1 MKQLVLEGKREEAID
16 LYAQK
21 ARIDRPAA
29 EAAVNDLLLA
39 DYFKLTRSLPIN
51 AVGFAMYFVLI
62 GAGLALAA
70 LGARLA
76 TETLAY
82 GLLVPLGIAFAILQ
96 IRGFVPKIV
105 SSWVS
110 SFGAEGTA
118 RIMRVAMLRKLPDSA
133 LVQVAFFVEP
143 KDGSTSFVDEEILLL
158 HPTSVE
164 KVQPNH
170 LIRVRYD
177 EPQRRRVFPITP
189 IVVLGSAGQ
198 GYR

>member
-1 MKQLVLEGKREEAID
+1 MKQLVLEEREEAID
-16 LYAQK
+16 HAQK

-82 GLLVPLGIAFAILQ
+82 GLLVPLGIA
-96 IRGFVPKIV
+96 
-105 SSWVS
+105 
-110 SFGAEGTA
+110 
-118 RIMRVAMLRKLPDSA
+118 
-133 LVQVAFFVEP
+133 
-143 KDGSTSFVDEEILLL
+143 
-158 HPTSVE
+158 
-164 KVQPNH
+164 
-170 LIRVRYD
+170 
-177 EPQRRRVFPITP
+177 
-189 IVVLGSAGQ
+189 
-198 GYR
+198 